1 MSKYEL
7 KKMKLGDVEGQGY
20 AYKRKT
26 VFGKARKGIF
36 YADDEEEL
44 EKLKDED
51 EIEFEGTLYFR
62 DRPRDKSFPAKITN
76 ITPTRQGQRADF
88 VDTDNPEELKPDE
101 DEE

>member
-7 KKMKLGDVEGQGY
+7 KKMRLGDVEGKGY

-36 YADDEEEL
+36 YADDESEL
-44 EKLKDED
+44 EDLQDED

-62 DRPRDKSFPAKITN
+62 DRPRSKSFPAKITEVV
-76 ITPTRQGQRADF
+76 PTRQGKRADF
-88 VDTDNPEELKPDE
+88 ADTDNPEELAE
-101 DEE
+101 DEEG